1 MNDYRGW
8 IRAMQTTK
16 KIRPDRWLALGFALL
31 MLSAVGCVEQ
41 RFIIITEPDGA
52 IAWDYR
58 NRPLSA
64 TPADMPFTYY
74 GKYLFTLS
82 KEGYETKVVEEQVRA
97 PWYMLPG
104 LDFVSENVLPWTIR
118 DVRTFHYTLTPLQT
132 MSLEDILFGEH
143 GPCRTRAEG
152 IGNRDR
158 PRRRR
163 QTSLRCRR
171 RFPRRVRHRSP
182 SQRRRFSTCNR
193 HTECRLVQGPI
204 TSPKGTAGCGG
215 SVCGENN
222 EE

>member
-1 MNDYRGW
+1 
-8 IRAMQTTK
+8 MQTTK

-41 RFIIITEPDGA
+41 RFVIITEPDGA

-132 MSLEDILFGEH
+132 MSLEDILFGASAL
-143 GPCRTRAEG
+143 RTRAEG
-152 IGNRDR
+152 IGQ
-158 PRRRR
+158 PR
-163 QTSLRCRR
+163 QAPSPPPDVASMPPP
-171 RFPRRVRHRSP
+171 FPPPGSP
-182 SQRRRFSTCNR
+182 PLPQPAQAPFD
-193 HTECRLVQGPI
+193 VQP
-204 TSPKGTAGCGG
+204 SH
-215 SVCGENN
+215 
-222 EE
+222 